1 VTTALTY
8 AADSTDGDADTEPV
22 GESAVATASAETRPS
37 DSSGT
42 PVGPGGSGGSG
53 VAGSSGGGSTVG
65 PSGSGGAAGPAGS
78 LDAGNVTDGG
88 GPAPSGGPLGSD
100 ADRSTERPGAGVS
113 IPPGTS
119 EIPPSAGPA
128 ELFGTG
134 VAERG
139 ADDSAAAG
147 PRPGNERP
155 SDDEGGES
163 DDAAPA
169 GSDGST
175 ESPESSPAGDRSSD
189 EAAAS
194 DLGYDDAP
202 IRSTA
207 YDLPG
212 FGAAASLAAVAGAS
226 LLARRRGRGP

>member
-1 VTTALTY
+1 
-8 AADSTDGDADTEPV
+8 
-22 GESAVATASAETRPS
+22 
-37 DSSGT
+37 
-42 PVGPGGSGGSG
+42 
-53 VAGSSGGGSTVG
+53 
-65 PSGSGGAAGPAGS
+65 
-78 LDAGNVTDGG
+78 
-88 GPAPSGGPLGSD
+88 
-100 ADRSTERPGAGVS
+100 
-113 IPPGTS
+113 
-119 EIPPSAGPA
+119 
-128 ELFGTG
+128 